1 MLKTGLI
8 AAASMIAF
16 GSLSAAEHPS
26 SAKQGDNEP
35 IVAETGSA
43 ASEGESANRGAIVI
57 NGSAPSGAGGI
68 AVSQS
73 AVLAPAFMPVTPFA
87 TYSMSGNAVNDAELQ
102 KQLQDI
108 HEREQRLLQNPE
120 YRDLLRARQRLGL
133 RQSHQDLAEFL
144 QISKEQADQLID
156 LLAEQRVREQGESIP
171 TWAGRGDAAAAQ
183 AFMQKNRERQGA
195 NEAEIAA
202 LLGPSKFE
210 EWKEYE
216 QSGMARFL
224 VQRFA
229 SSLPEDASL
238 RAEQRRSLLRA
249 MAREQRKMFED
260 RALSIPPGQM
270 PDAEWLNRVRGQELE
285 RMAAA
290 NQRILDAAAQ
300 ILSQRQLEQL
310 DSMLQQ
316 ELQGHSQRQVI
327 FGGRSPL
334 APPVV
339 LPSQP

>member
-1 MLKTGLI
+1 MLKIGLI
-8 AAASMIAF
+8 AAFSMIAF
-16 GSLSAAEHPS
+16 GSLSAAEHPPS
-26 SAKQGDNEP
+26 RKQGDNEP
-35 IVAETGSA
+35 IVAGTESAESKDGSA
-43 ASEGESANRGAIVI
+43 NHGAIVI

-73 AVLAPAFMPVTPFA
+73 AVLAPALMPVTPFA
-87 TYSMSGNAVNDAELQ
+87 TYSMSGNVVNDAELQ
-102 KQLQDI
+102 KELQDI
-108 HEREQRLLQNPE
+108 HEREQRLLQNSE
-120 YRDLLRARQRLGL
+120 YRDLLRARQRLAL

-183 AFMQKNRERQGA
+183 AFMEKNQQKQRT
-195 NEAEIAA
+195 NEAELAA

-210 EWKEYE
+210 EWQEYE

-229 SSLPEDASL
+229 SSLPDAASL
-238 RAEQRRSLLRA
+238 RAEQRRSLLRVI
-249 MAREQRKMFED
+249 AREQRKMFED

-270 PDAEWLNRVRGQELE
+270 PDAEWLNRVRGQEVE

-290 NQRILDAAAQ
+290 NQRILDIAAQ
-300 ILSQRQLEQL
+300 LLSPRQLEQL

-334 APPVV
+334 APPV
-339 LPSQP
+339 LLSPQP